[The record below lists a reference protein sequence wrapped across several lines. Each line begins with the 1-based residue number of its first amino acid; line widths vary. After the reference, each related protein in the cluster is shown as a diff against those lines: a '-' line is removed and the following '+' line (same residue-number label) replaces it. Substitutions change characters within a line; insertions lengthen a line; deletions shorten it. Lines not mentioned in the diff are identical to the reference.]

1 MLLRVMSD
9 TNPALQKE
17 HAFPKLSEEHLKDL
31 TTYGDHKTFS
41 AGEEIWAAGTPNM
54 CMNVVVSGR
63 LDIIDARTQRVIAS
77 HEPGGFS
84 GDIDVLNGRPVVVM
98 GQAGTDLEVVQL
110 QGDCVRSI
118 VQEHP
123 GLGEIILRAFL
134 MRRAMLQA
142 SGEVGV
148 LVVGSRYSPDSL
160 RIREFLFRSRY
171 PMHWEDVES
180 SPDARLML
188 KEFEVCESD
197 TPVVVIPSGDVLRRP
212 TNVELATALGVLR
225 PVEDAILDVVV
236 VGSGPAGLA
245 AAVYGA
251 SEGLKTLVIDE
262 EAPGGQAGTSSRIE
276 NYMGFPFGISGQD
289 LADGAVAQAEK
300 FGARM
305 ISPAVTK
312 SLTCG
317 DAGLHEMEIEGIGK
331 IVTRCVV
338 LATGAKYRELG
349 CEGQDEFAG
358 RGVFYAATNVE
369 RVLCGESSV
378 VVVGAGNSAGQA
390 AVFMSEQAKH
400 VFLVVRGDD
409 LRKSMSSY
417 LAVRIEGLQRDGK
430 LSILLNSEV
439 CSLRG
444 EHELEEVTIR
454 DAATGKVQEEKV
466 AGVFVMIGA
475 VPRTDWLKDSSKV
488 ALDEKG
494 FVLTGNDVVSRNLW
508 KASRAPYFL
517 ETSCPGVFAVG
528 DARSGSI
535 KRVASAVG
543 EGSMAIALAH
553 QYLAL

>member
-1 MLLRVMSD
+1 MSD
-9 TNPALQKE
+9 TISSLQQE
-17 HAFPKLSEEHLKDL
+17 HAFPMLSNEFIQALSEFGEPKRFQA
-31 TTYGDHKTFS
+31 GDV
-41 AGEEIWAAGTPNM
+41 IWAAGTPNM

-63 LDIIDARTQRVIAS
+63 LDILDPHTRKVIAS

-84 GDIDVLNGRPVVVM
+84 GDIDVLNGRPVVVT
-98 GQAGTDLEVVQL
+98 GEAGTDLEVFQL

-118 VQEHP
+118 VGEYP

-134 MRRAMLQA
+134 MRRALLQA
-142 SGEVGV
+142 NGSVGV

-171 PMHWEDVES
+171 PMHWEDLES
-180 SPDARLML
+180 SPDARLL
-188 KEFEVCESD
+188 LDQFDVCEKD

-212 TNVELATALGVLR
+212 TNVDLATALGVLR
-225 PVEDAILDVVV
+225 PVEDAIVDVVI

-251 SEGLKTLVIDE
+251 SEGLTTIVVDE

-276 NYMGFPFGISGQD
+276 NYMGFPLGISGQD

-300 FGARM
+300 FGARLLA
-305 ISPAVTK
+305 PAVTR

-317 DAGLHEMEIEGIGK
+317 DAGMHEMEIEGVGK

-338 LATGAKYRELG
+338 LATGARYRELG
-349 CEGQDEFAG
+349 CEGQEEFAG

-369 RVLCGESSV
+369 RVLCGESNV
-378 VVVGAGNSAGQA
+378 AVVGAGNSAGQA
-390 AVFMSEQAKH
+390 AVFMAENAKH

-417 LAVRIEGLQRDGK
+417 LAIRIEGLQRDGK
-430 LSILLNSEV
+430 LTIMLNSEI

-444 EHELEEVTIR
+444 DNELEEVTIR
-454 DAATGKVQEEKV
+454 DMKSGQARDEKV

-475 VPRTDWLKDSSKV
+475 VPRTDWLKDNSKV

-494 FVLTGNDVVSRNLW
+494 FVLTGNDLVTRNIW
-508 KASRAPYFL
+508 KASRAPFFL